1 MFPHLRYWLM
11 WLVLPFAL
19 RTAAAS
25 DPLEQCDPKQVV
37 SAERCGRCHTA
48 EVSIWK
54 KTPHF
59 QTFDQLHRKPAA
71 KEIAARMGITSIKRS
86 GECIGCHYTPM
97 QQDDGQVSLVSGV
110 SCESCHGG
118 AKNWI
123 NIHSDYGGPGIKRE
137 QETDAH
143 RAQRIHTAI
152 AYGMRN
158 PRNPYL
164 VARSC
169 LNCHTVPNEKLVNVG
184 GHAAGSK
191 GFELVAWSQGSI
203 KHNFISNNGVN
214 QSSDVSRQ
222 RTLYIAGLVAEL
234 EFATRAV
241 SKATTKERYGLESA
255 ERAAQAAI
263 RLRDLQAKVNL
274 PLIEEVLAAFAE
286 AELRTR
292 NRQQLLTIADRIK
305 QLGERLGAEMDGD
318 QLAAIDS
325 LLPTPQQYK

>member
-1 MFPHLRYWLM
+1 MNSIWRYWLT
-11 WLVLPFAL
+11 WIVLPLTIRAA
-19 RTAAAS
+19 TAS
-25 DPLEQCDPKQVV
+25 EPLEQCDPKQVV
-37 SAERCGRCHTA
+37 SAERCGRCHTS

-59 QTFDQLHRKPAA
+59 QTFEQLHRKPAA
-71 KEIAARMGITSIKRS
+71 KEIAARMGIASIKRS
-86 GECIGCHYTPM
+86 GECITCHYTPM

-118 AKNWI
+118 AKHWVD
-123 NIHSDYGGPGIKRE
+123 IHSDYGGPGVKRD
-137 QETDAH
+137 QESEAH

-203 KHNFISNNGVN
+203 KHNFVSNEGVN
-214 QSSDVSRQ
+214 QASDKSRQ

-241 SKATTKERYGLESA
+241 SKATTKERFGLEAA
-255 ERAAQAAI
+255 ERAAQAAL
-263 RLRDLQAKVNL
+263 RLRDLQSKVKL
-274 PLIEEVLAAFAE
+274 PAIDEVLAAFAE

-292 NRQQLLTIADRIK
+292 NSQQLQTIADRIRR
-305 QLGERLGAEMDGD
+305 LGEQLGAEMDGD
-318 QLAAIDS
+318 QLTAIDP
-325 LLPTPQQYK
+325 LLPNPRQYK

>member
-1 MFPHLRYWLM
+1 
-11 WLVLPFAL
+11 
-19 RTAAAS
+19 
-25 DPLEQCDPKQVV
+25 
-37 SAERCGRCHTA
+37 
-48 EVSIWK
+48 
-54 KTPHF
+54 
-59 QTFDQLHRKPAA
+59 
-71 KEIAARMGITSIKRS
+71 
-86 GECIGCHYTPM
+86 
-97 QQDDGQVSLVSGV
+97 
-110 SCESCHGG
+110 
-118 AKNWI
+118 
-123 NIHSDYGGPGIKRE
+123 
-137 QETDAH
+137 
-143 RAQRIHTAI
+143 
-152 AYGMRN
+152 
-158 PRNPYL
+158 
-164 VARSC
+164 

-214 QSSDVSRQ
+214 QPSDVSRQ